1 MNDNVR
7 LRNRGKVKK
16 FLKTTWK
23 TVKVL
28 FTVLVIFAASLF
40 FREQRIPGFLVRKV
54 CQRISTREFMVKC
67 DTAGFGFRH
76 GLRLQGLRVY
86 DLRREDSLESPV
98 ANARQVMVNI
108 FSRDIRIMGAEY
120 RRLPDSYYEVSD
132 APPEPPKLDFD
143 LPDLPDFTVTLDS
156 PVILGIT
163 PESVRAKILCSR
175 RRLTLED
182 VRVVM
187 PDRDC
192 RMKMEGEFVMDL
204 DTQSIH
210 SELKGEV
217 RHSQIHPF
225 VEVMDIGDSI
235 KYIDAFSDITEP
247 IPSRVTIDSNIAAG
261 SVAVKVEVRPR
272 LGRYNGVPMERAEGE
287 IDFKSE
293 IVSTNRVFAFKLD
306 MPLAL
311 DHDGRRLSGKI
322 AVTDASGRPRLEYNI
337 KSDLLFDDALKIAD
351 IVDPEMLKS
360 IKCDTAPSVTL
371 KGTSGASAEDLEA
384 NDLSGTVSLR
394 HGSLDGFRVDDLS
407 GRYALKGDVLH
418 VDAKA
423 RGKTGGNLAWTS
435 KFFLNGFEPTN
446 MQFTAKGTYK
456 GGSLEELADALDFDL
471 GERNGKVDWNF
482 AVSGD
487 IGSGTNDVRTLC
499 GSGTLKITE
508 GHLAQ
513 MKLFAGLTE
522 LLAEKIPGVSFLVN
536 QTQASADYTI
546 TNGVFKSENVF
557 IEGGLIS
564 IKGWG
569 KYDIAAD
576 NLDFTVR
583 VQFLKE
589 QSMVGKIIHPVTL
602 PFTKLLLEFKVDGPI
617 DDPKWR
623 YIKILDRI
631 L

>member
-1 MNDNVR
+1 MKGC
-7 LRNRGKVKK
+7 GKVKR
-16 FLKTTWK
+16 FLRITWK
-23 TVKVL
+23 TVKIF
-28 FTVLVIFAASLF
+28 FTVLLVFVASLF
-40 FREQRIPGFLVRKV
+40 FREQRIPGFVVRKV
-54 CQRISTREFMVKC
+54 CQKVSTREFLVKC
-67 DTAGFGFRH
+67 DAAGFGFRH
-76 GLRLQGLRVY
+76 GLRLQGLCVY

-143 LPDLPDFTVTLDS
+143 LPDLPDFTVTLES
-156 PVILGIT
+156 PVILGVT
-163 PESVRAKILCSR
+163 PESVRAKVLCSR
-175 RRLTLED
+175 RRLCLED
-182 VRVVM
+182 VRVTM

-192 RMKMEGEFVMDL
+192 RMKLEGDFVMDL
-204 DTQSIH
+204 DSQTIH
-210 SELKGEV
+210 SELTGEV

-235 KYIDAFSDITEP
+235 KYIDAFTDITEP

-261 SVAVKVEVRPR
+261 SIAVKVDVRPR
-272 LGRYNGVPMERAEGE
+272 MGRYNGVPLERAEGL

-293 IVSTNRVFAFKLD
+293 IVSTNRVFSFKLD

-337 KSDLLFDDALKIAD
+337 KSSLLFDDAVKIAD
-351 IVDPEMLKS
+351 IVDPEMLKA
-360 IKCDTAPSVTL
+360 IKCDTAPSVTM
-371 KGTSGASAEDLEA
+371 KGTSGASDEDLEA
-384 NDLSGTVSLR
+384 NDLSGTMSLR
-394 HGSLDGFRVDDLS
+394 HGSLDGFRVNDLEGGYS
-407 GRYALKGDVLH
+407 LKGDVLD
-418 VDAKA
+418 VDVKA
-423 RGKTGGNLAWTS
+423 RGKTGGNLAFSS
-435 KFFLNGFEPTN
+435 KLFMNGFNPTN
-446 MQFTAKGTYK
+446 MRYTAKGTYRD
-456 GGSLEELADALDFDL
+456 GSLEELADALDFDL
-471 GERNGKVDWNF
+471 GERNGKVDWDF
-482 AVSGD
+482 DMSGGV
-487 IGSGTNDVRTLC
+487 GSSTNDVRTLC
-499 GSGTLKITE
+499 GTGNLKITE

-513 MKLFAGLTE
+513 MKLFAGLTA

-569 KYDIAAD
+569 EYDIAAD
-576 NLDFTVR
+576 DLNFTVR

-602 PFTKLLLEFKVDGPI
+602 PFTKLLLEYKVNGPI

>member
-1 MNDNVR
+1 
-7 LRNRGKVKK
+7 
-16 FLKTTWK
+16 
-23 TVKVL
+23 
-28 FTVLVIFAASLF
+28 
-40 FREQRIPGFLVRKV
+40 
-54 CQRISTREFMVKC
+54 
-67 DTAGFGFRH
+67 
-76 GLRLQGLRVY
+76 
-86 DLRREDSLESPV
+86 
-98 ANARQVMVNI
+98 
-108 FSRDIRIMGAEY
+108 
-120 RRLPDSYYEVSD
+120 
-132 APPEPPKLDFD
+132 
-143 LPDLPDFTVTLDS
+143 
-156 PVILGIT
+156 
-163 PESVRAKILCSR
+163 
-175 RRLTLED
+175 
-182 VRVVM
+182 
-187 PDRDC
+187 
-192 RMKMEGEFVMDL
+192 
-204 DTQSIH
+204 
-210 SELKGEV
+210 
-217 RHSQIHPF
+217 
-225 VEVMDIGDSI
+225 
-235 KYIDAFSDITEP
+235 
-247 IPSRVTIDSNIAAG
+247 
-261 SVAVKVEVRPR
+261 
-272 LGRYNGVPMERAEGE
+272 
-287 IDFKSE
+287 
-293 IVSTNRVFAFKLD
+293 
-306 MPLAL
+306 MPLGL
-311 DHDGRRLSGKI
+311 DHDGRRISGKI
-322 AVTDASGRPRLEYNI
+322 AVTDASGQPRLEYDV
-337 KSDLLFDDALKIAD
+337 KSELMFDDALKIAD
-351 IVDPEMLKS
+351 IVDPEMLKA

-371 KGTSGASAEDLEA
+371 KGTSGASAEDLAA
-384 NDLSGTVSLR
+384 NDISGTASLR
-394 HGSLDGFRVDDLS
+394 HGSLDGFRVNDLE
-407 GRYALKGDVLH
+407 GRYALKGDVLS

-446 MQFTAKGTYK
+446 IHYTAKGTYR

-471 GERNGKVDWNF
+471 GERNGKVDWDF
-482 AVSGD
+482 DVSGAL
-487 IGSGTNDVRTLC
+487 GSGTNDVRTLC

-569 KYDIAAD
+569 QYDIAAD